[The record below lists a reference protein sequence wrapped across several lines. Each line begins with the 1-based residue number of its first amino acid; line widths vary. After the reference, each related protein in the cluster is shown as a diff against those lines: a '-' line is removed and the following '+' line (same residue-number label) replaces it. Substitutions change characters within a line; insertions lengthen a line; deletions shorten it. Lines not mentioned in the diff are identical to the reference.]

1 MRSMLRLNEIKLPL
15 NHSTTE
21 LRLAIVERLG
31 IEAAQLVDYSIYKRS
46 YDARKKTDILLIYQ
60 IDAVLAK
67 DLEARLLAA
76 NPKSS

>member
-1 MRSMLRLNEIKLPL
+1 M
-15 NHSTTE
+15 
-21 LRLAIVERLG
+21 
-31 IEAAQLVDYSIYKRS
+31 DYSIYKRS

-76 NPKSS
+76 NPKSSQLQPTP